1 MFSCQGLPFFRPL
14 SPLKQFPSYFHV
26 KDQPF
31 VIPLVFSFF
40 VVETFPFII
49 ISMSRTNPSYY
60 YYLFVSRATLL
71 KTTFPLET
79 VPFLFPCQGLTLP
92 LAHNFPWNLSL
103 PISMSRTNPSFR
115 PLLSLKPFPSYFHV
129 KDQPFFRPL
138 LSLKAF
144 LSCFHV
150 KGYPPLDRFLP

>member
-14 SPLKQFPSYFHV
+14 SPLKQFPSYFFV

-31 VIPLVFSFF
+31 VIPLFLLLFF
-40 VVETFPFII
+40 ETFPFII
-49 ISMSRTNPSYY
+49 TYY

-79 VPFLFPCQGLTLP
+79 VPFLFPCQGPTLP
-92 LAHNFPWNLSL
+92 LDHNFPWNLSL

-150 KGYPPLDRFLP
+150 KGYPPLDRSLP